1 MTATHKVKTADQNTI
16 GFLVDGVFY
25 SIYYIRQNIA
35 YISNLYLDENGMPAS
50 GTKLPELDYKKHII
64 DQTYHKLVKE
74 NPFVRDVQEELSEWK
89 SDRLHQVLQLEGTRQ
104 VGKTTEL
111 LKFAYQNYEFVIY
124 VNLAEDNFDF
134 EEIIQYGA
142 TILEFEKYCMRA
154 GLPPFVNDNRT
165 ILILDEIQLNRRVYN
180 AIRTMRRTVACDI
193 VVTGSYLGRILQDKG
208 FFLPAGTIRC
218 CTMFPLSF
226 MEFCR
231 VFGAEETLKTI
242 DLSGQSDASMYEELS
257 ELYALYCRI
266 GGYPEVVR
274 KYIES
279 KDIGKCYDVI
289 GKLLGTFQD
298 ESRNYFSSE
307 REVEIFDVVYRQALQ
322 EMCSEKRGTGKNTV
336 EGITS
341 LAKASTELL
350 VNKNEVSAAVVWLK
364 YTGILGMCSL
374 AVNGDM
380 REIVPDRRIYYADC
394 GIASYLAEKYVVD
407 RTAVTGLLAETFVYN
422 ELHRLFKVPY
432 TKCKVKED
440 EVCFSVYEQ
449 YELDFMVADK
459 DNVIY
464 GIEVKAKDGNPK
476 SLKVFVDRRLVDRG
490 IVAKPSRGGHGE
502 LFDTIP
508 IYTVGCRFP
517 YDKSFAR

>member
-1 MTATHKVKTADQNTI
+1 MIATHKVKTADQRTI

-25 SIYYIRQNIA
+25 TNDYITQNVR
-35 YISNLYLDENGMPAS
+35 YIHNLFLDENGMPKS
-50 GTKLPELDYKKHII
+50 KTKLPELDYKKHII
-64 DQTYHKLVKE
+64 DQTYHKLAEE
-74 NPFVRDVQEELSEWK
+74 NPFVRDVQEELLEWK
-89 SDRLHQVLQLEGTRQ
+89 KDHLHQVLQLEGTRQ

-124 VNLAEDNFDF
+124 VNLAEDHMDF
-134 EEIIQYGA
+134 LEVIQLGA
-142 TILEFEKYCMRA
+142 TPLAFEKYCMGA
-154 GLPPFVNDNRT
+154 GLPPFVNDSRT
-165 ILILDEIQLNRRVYN
+165 ILILDEIQLSRSVYN
-180 AIRTMRRTVACDI
+180 AIRTMKRNVACDI

-208 FFLPAGTIRC
+208 FFLPAGTIRR

-231 VFGAEETLKTI
+231 VFDAEETLKTI
-242 DLSGQSDASMYEELS
+242 DLFGQSDSARYEELS
-257 ELYALYCRI
+257 ALYALYSRI

-274 KYIES
+274 RYVES
-279 KDIGKCYDVI
+279 KDIGECYNVI
-289 GKLLGTFQD
+289 GKLLGTFQA

-307 REVEIFDVVYRQALQ
+307 RKVEIFDVVYRQALQ
-322 EMCSEKRGTGKNTV
+322 EMCCEKRGTGKNTV
-336 EGITS
+336 ERITS
-341 LAKASTELL
+341 LAKTNTELL

-374 AVNGDM
+374 AVNGDVT
-380 REIVPDRRIYYADC
+380 EIVPDRRIYYADC

-440 EVCFSVYEQ
+440 EVCFSIYEQ
-449 YELDFMVADK
+449 YELDFMVVDK
-459 DNVIY
+459 NNVIY

-476 SLKVFVDRRLVDRG
+476 SLKVFIDRRLVDRG
-490 IVAKPSRGGHGE
+490 IVAKPTQGGHGE
-502 LFDTIP
+502 TFDTIP

-517 YDKSFAR
+517 YDK